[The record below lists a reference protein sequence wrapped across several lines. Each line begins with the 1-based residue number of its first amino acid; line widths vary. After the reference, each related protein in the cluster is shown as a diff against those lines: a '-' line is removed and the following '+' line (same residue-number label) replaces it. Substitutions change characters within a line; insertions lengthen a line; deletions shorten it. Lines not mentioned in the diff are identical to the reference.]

1 MVFEKIVECVPNF
14 SEGRD
19 EYVIEKIANAFNA
32 DGVKLLDYSADV
44 DHNRSVFTVAGRPE
58 SLAETVL
65 NAVGVAK
72 DCIDLTEQS
81 GQHPRIG
88 AADVIP
94 FVPIKNVTVEETVAL
109 SRYVGEQI
117 AVRYDIPVYLYEQS
131 ATSPL
136 RVNLADI
143 RKGQFE
149 GLNDKMKLKEWQPD
163 FGSAKPHPTAGAS
176 VVGCR
181 PFLVAFNVNLD
192 TPNVEVAKKIA
203 KRVRFINGGLRFVKA
218 LGVRLDSRDAAQV
231 TMNITDYT
239 RTPLYLAFELV
250 KLEAAR
256 YGVNVVGTEIIGL
269 LPQKALLDCAE
280 YYLRIENF
288 SSDKV
293 LENKLN

>member
-19 EYVIEKIANAFNA
+19 EGVVEKIANAFKA

-44 DHNRSVFTVAGRPE
+44 DHNRSVFTVAGCPE
-58 SLAETVL
+58 ALAEAVL

-94 FVPIKNVTVEETVAL
+94 FVPIKNVTVEEAVAL

-117 AVRYDIPVYLYEQS
+117 AARYDIPVYLYEQS

-136 RVNLADI
+136 RANLADI

-149 GLNDKMKLKEWQPD
+149 GLKDKMKLKEWQPD
-163 FGSAKPHPTAGAS
+163 FGAAIPHPTAGAS

-192 TPNVEVAKKIA
+192 TPNVEIAKKIA

-218 LGVRLDSRDAAQV
+218 LGVRLDSRDVAQV